1 MGSLLSVPTKSQ
13 IGTDIGFVRL
23 FYLSIKLD
31 NLSFSL
37 IREEYF
43 SLLLIILIASIL
55 SLIILIL
62 SYFLAIQNPESE
74 KLSTYECGFEPYED
88 ARLQFDVKFY
98 LIAILFLVF
107 DIETVFIYPW
117 CISISQLNIIGFWS
131 MIDFIFELGV
141 GLFYIW
147 RLGALNWD

>member
-1 MGSLLSVPTKSQ
+1 MFFITSV
-13 IGTDIGFVRL
+13 

-43 SLLLIILIASIL
+43 SLFLIILIASIL
-55 SLIILIL
+55 SFVILIL

>member
-1 MGSLLSVPTKSQ
+1 MFFITSV
-13 IGTDIGFVRL
+13 

-43 SLLLIILIASIL
+43 SLFLIILIASVL

>member
-1 MGSLLSVPTKSQ
+1 MFFITSV
-13 IGTDIGFVRL
+13 

-31 NLSFSL
+31 NLNFSL

-43 SLLLIILIASIL
+43 SLFLIILTASVL
-55 SLIILIL
+55 SFIILIL

-131 MIDFIFELGV
+131 MIDFIFELCI

>member
-1 MGSLLSVPTKSQ
+1 MFFITS
-13 IGTDIGFVRL
+13 D